1 MSIKNKVISAFTII
15 VTISIISSLFFSYNI
30 KNIQHN
36 VDELSNQDFAGVTL
50 LLEADRDSYQSN
62 LALLQVMNTNDDDD
76 KINTIIKEGVNGNLL
91 QVRQRFDKFKNFV
104 GANMQQHKIKFDEF
118 NTFYEETKINTQKI
132 IMLIQS
138 GQITQAQNYY
148 FNSYLPVYESMRN
161 VMDFFTGETYN
172 IIDINQKNTNSLISL
187 SLTAFILMTF
197 VSLIVTIAF
206 SFLLSRTINNRLSH
220 FETSL
225 ICFFQYLNRETPSVN
240 LLDTT
245 INDEVSKISIVV
257 NQNIKKTQSLIEQD
271 EALINEV
278 KEIVSKVKDGHIK
291 QTITLST
298 QNNSLEELKKIFNEM
313 LNAVS
318 QNVCDD
324 LNELQRALDQY
335 QSLNFT
341 HKIDHIDGRTAKGL
355 DSLSKTITKIL
366 VENKTNGLS
375 LQNSSHELLSNVEKL
390 NQSSSQTAAS
400 LEETAASLE
409 EITAAI
415 KTNTSNINDMTN
427 YAKEVTSALNEG
439 EKLATETT
447 KAMDNLKSEVSS
459 INEAIS
465 VIDQIAF
472 QTNILSLN
480 AAVEAAT
487 AGEAGKG
494 FAVVAQEVRNLASR
508 SAEAAKEIKDLV
520 QNTILKATDG
530 KKIADNMIEGYGFL
544 NENIQ
549 KTIQLINNVS
559 ESANE
564 QKTGIEQIGSAVN
577 DLDHEMQGNAFISD
591 KTRDIAIKTQN
602 IADSIVATTDEKE
615 FDGKY
620 EIK

>member
-1 MSIKNKVISAFTII
+1 MSIKNKVIGAFAII
-15 VTISIISSLFFSYNI
+15 VAISIISSLFVSYNI

-36 VDELSNQDFAGVTL
+36 VDDLSNQDFAGVTL

-62 LALLQVMNTNDDDD
+62 LALLQIMNTNNDE
-76 KINTIIKEGVNGNLL
+76 KINKIINEGVNDNLR
-91 QVRQRFDKFKNFV
+91 QVQQRFDKFKNFM
-104 GANMQQHKIKFDEF
+104 GSNMQKHKIKFDEF
-118 NTFYEETKINTQKI
+118 NTFYSETKINTQRIIILVESGKI
-132 IMLIQS
+132 M
-138 GQITQAQNYY
+138 QAQSYY
-148 FNSYLPVYESMRN
+148 YNSYVPAYESMRN

-172 IIDINQKNTNSLISL
+172 VIDINQKNTNSLISL
-187 SLTAFILMTF
+187 SLTTFILITF
-197 VSLIVTIAF
+197 VSLIVTITF
-206 SFLLSRTINNRLSH
+206 SFLLSKTINNRLSN
-220 FETSL
+220 FESSL
-225 ICFFQYLNRETPSVN
+225 VGFFQYLNRETPSVN

-245 INDEVSKISIVV
+245 INDEVSKMSKVV
-257 NQNIKKTQSLIEQD
+257 NHNIKKTQSLIEQD
-271 EALINEV
+271 DALINEV

-291 QTITLST
+291 QIITLST
-298 QNNSLEELKKIFNEM
+298 QNSSLEELKKIFNEM
-313 LNAVS
+313 LDVVS

-324 LNELQRALDQY
+324 LNELQEALDQY

-341 HKIDHIDGRTAKGL
+341 HKINNVDGKTAKGL
-355 DSLSKTITKIL
+355 DSLSQTITKIL

-375 LQNSSHELLSNVEKL
+375 LQKSSYELLSNVEKL

-409 EITAAI
+409 EITATI
-415 KTNTSNINDMTN
+415 NTNTSNIKDMTN

-520 QNTILKATDG
+520 QNTILKASDG
-530 KKIADNMIEGYGFL
+530 KKIADNMIEGYSFL
-544 NENIQ
+544 NDNIQ

-577 DLDHEMQGNAFISD
+577 DLDHEMQGNAAISD
-591 KTRDIAIKTQN
+591 KTRDIAVKTQK

-615 FDGKY
+615 FDEKY